1 MIEKLKIAALLLFVG
16 VPLVVTTG
24 MLVSGLLAGIEETK
38 RDREAQ
44 NEENE
49 RSDRM

>member
-1 MIEKLKIAALLLFVG
+1 MIEKLEIAALILFVG

-24 MLVSGLLAGIEETK
+24 MLVSGLLAGVEETK
-38 RDREAQ
+38 RDKDAR

-49 RSDRM
+49 RFDRV